1 MADVS
6 VALIEALSRIWQ
18 RIRERHPTVPAVVL
32 LPAPAQ
38 NGRRN
43 VLGHFAPLRWQ
54 TKKGDDHHLH
64 EVVVVAEHLNRGVED
79 ILETLIHEAAHAAN
93 FEEGIK
99 DCSPTSQY
107 HNTHYRDRAE
117 AFGLDV
123 TKVPNYGWA
132 YTRLKPDTKT
142 RYGPEVDELARVLV
156 HRRSPILP
164 KTPPI
169 DPTNPADNDS
179 SDDDAKP
186 SRHLK
191 AVCGCGFI
199 IRASKTTLSATTIR
213 CESCGEPF
221 GSG

>member
-6 VALIEALSRIWQ
+6 VALIEALARIWQ
-18 RIRERHPTVPAVVL
+18 KIREYHPEVPAVVL

-38 NGRRN
+38 KGRRN

-54 TKKGDDHHLH
+54 TKRGGQDHLH
-64 EVVVVAEHLNRGVED
+64 EVVVIAEHLNRGAED

-107 HNTHYRDRAE
+107 HNAAYRDRAE

-132 YTRLKPDTKT
+132 LTKLRAETTT
-142 RYGPEVDELARVLV
+142 RYGPEVDELTRVLV
-156 HRRSPILP
+156 HRRSPIPLRSP
-164 KTPPI
+164 
-169 DPTNPADNDS
+169 PTNPTDDDDS
-179 SDDDAKP
+179 PDDDAKP

-199 IRASKTTLSATTIR
+199 IRASRRTLEATTV
-213 CESCGEPF
+213 SCGTCQQSFNPK
-221 GSG
+221 

>member
-18 RIRERHPTVPAVVL
+18 RIREQHPAVPTVVL

-38 NGRRN
+38 RGKRN

-54 TKKGDDHHLH
+54 TRRDDDHHLH
-64 EVVVVAEHLNRGVED
+64 EVVVIAEHLNRGAED

-107 HNTHYRDRAE
+107 HNALYRDRAE

-132 YTRLKPDTKT
+132 YTRLKSETKI

-164 KTPPI
+164 KTPPT
-169 DPTNPADNDS
+169 DPTDNDS
-179 SDDDAKP
+179 PDDDAKP

-191 AVCGCGFI
+191 AVCECGFI
-199 IRASKTTLSATTIR
+199 IRASKTTLTATTIQ
-213 CESCGEPF
+213 CGCCNRPF
-221 GSG
+221 VHQ

>member
-6 VALIEALSRIWQ
+6 VALIEALARIWQ
-18 RIRERHPTVPAVVL
+18 RIRDHHPDVPAVVL

-38 NGRRN
+38 RGKRN

-64 EVVVVAEHLNRGVED
+64 EVVVIAEHLNRGAED

-107 HNTHYRDRAE
+107 HNQAYRVRAE
-117 AFGLDV
+117 ALGLDV
-123 TKVPNYGWA
+123 TKVPHYGWA
-132 YTRLKPDTKT
+132 YTRLRDETKT
-142 RYGPEVDELARVLV
+142 RYGPEVDELARVIV

-164 KTPPI
+164 RTPPT
-169 DPTNPADNDS
+169 DPISKDGS
-179 SDDDAKP
+179 HDDDAKP

-199 IRASKTTLSATTIR
+199 VRASRATLAATTIR
-213 CESCGEPF
+213 CDICGQRF
-221 GSG
+221 ASS

>member
-18 RIRERHPTVPAVVL
+18 RIREHHPAVPAVVL

-38 NGRRN
+38 RGKRN

-54 TKKGDDHHLH
+54 TRRDDRHHLH
-64 EVVVVAEHLNRGVED
+64 EVVVIAEHLNRGAED

-117 AFGLDV
+117 SFGLDV
-123 TKVPNYGWA
+123 AKVPNYGWA
-132 YTRLKPDTKT
+132 YTRLKSDTKT

-164 KTPPI
+164 KTPPP
-169 DPTNPADNDS
+169 DPTDNDS
-179 SDDDAKP
+179 PDDDAKP

-199 IRASKTTLSATTIR
+199 IRASKTTLTATTIR
-213 CESCGEPF
+213 CGCCDRMFVTP
-221 GSG
+221 